1 MRGSRDTTTDG
12 RGEGRIGVMSDTK
25 SGICSDVHVWGPRMQ
40 QILRVPWRIAGAPNK
55 DSRSNKENIQ
65 VREVPE
71 GTKVGFG
78 EEKLTERRAREII
91 PPTRTECSVT
101 GVTMVS
107 KTKIASYRRTC
118 MDTRAWVA
126 ERAKETLETRV
137 EDNRLAPRVCKAER
151 APCPNCGVEL
161 VKMNFAKHRWASHGL
176 L

>member
-1 MRGSRDTTTDG
+1 M
-12 RGEGRIGVMSDTK
+12 
-25 SGICSDVHVWGPRMQ
+25 
-40 QILRVPWRIAGAPNK
+40 
-55 DSRSNKENIQ
+55 
-65 VREVPE
+65 REVPE

-78 EEKLTERRAREII
+78 EEKLTERRARENI
-91 PPTRTECSVT
+91 PTTRTKCTVT
-101 GVTMVS
+101 GAKMVS

-137 EDNRLAPRVCKAER
+137 EDNRLAPRVCKAGR

-161 VKMNFAKHRWASHGL
+161 VKMNFAKHRWESHGL